1 MGHVPETLRESE
13 SYLHPAA
20 GLTRIG
26 TVCAGPGCASQC
38 PVNSETRTRAST
50 RTSVRVVPDTAV
62 LRGSVHLHPC
72 PWASGPVTTRHPAAR
87 RLRPPRRVAPF
98 RAARRSLPLLA
109 MPSARPPAVPGP
121 GGVTANARPRRRAS
135 LPFAFRVRNR
145 RRVAGRDTTP
155 HRAVRHRSQ
164 NPPGGRRW
172 RGPAQG
178 AGSGLWRGSQ
188 GDAGSGARRSG

>member
-1 MGHVPETLRESE
+1 MQRSAQSTPRLGLGHRLGHPSE
-13 SYLHPAA
+13 SC
-20 GLTRIG
+20 RILPS
-26 TVCAGPGCASQC
+26 CAVQ
-38 PVNSETRTRAST
+38 ST
-50 RTSVRVVPDTAV
+50 SILPE
-62 LRGSVHLHPC
+62 PC